1 MVARVAATMHAA
13 PNNAASATPG
23 DGAAGAGLPLPQ
35 VASAHVTGA
44 DTVDSAAVTISV
56 AALPALEKTAW
67 GTRPPKTAAAT
78 MATNPRRHVRGM
90 RSRYGARL
98 NAR

>member
-1 MVARVAATMHAA
+1 
-13 PNNAASATPG
+13 
-23 DGAAGAGLPLPQ
+23 
-35 VASAHVTGA
+35 
-44 DTVDSAAVTISV
+44 V